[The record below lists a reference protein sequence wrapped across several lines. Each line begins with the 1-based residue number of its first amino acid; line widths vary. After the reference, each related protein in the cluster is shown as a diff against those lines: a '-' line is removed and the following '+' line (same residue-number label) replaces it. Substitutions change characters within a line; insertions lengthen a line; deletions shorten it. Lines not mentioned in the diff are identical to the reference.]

1 MIYWQTLR
9 ERSNGKMHMELRRQ
23 MALYAI
29 RHGVSAAA
37 RRFGTTR
44 TTVRKWRDRYQAEGV
59 RGLGDRSR
67 APKHIPHKTSKKV
80 ANRLIRLRKCYPG
93 WGVDRLLLHFN
104 VSCSRTA
111 AARILRQAGLTKRRK
126 KKRVRNDLRA
136 EKARM
141 KPFEKLQVDAKDLSD
156 IPAYRAYMD
165 GLGFPRYLYSLR
177 ELRAGPAWH
186 AYTHA
191 NNTWHATLF
200 ADYVLGH
207 LAACGVDLTGT
218 VVQTDNGSEFI
229 GSSRKVHGGPTL
241 FEETV
246 RYYTGQLPVTIF
258 PGAKTCQS
266 DVEAYHR
273 LVEDEFLAVERYET
287 KAQFL
292 GRSRIYQAYFNHHRR
307 LIWKGGKTPA
317 QFFADAQAEGHQP
330 AAVPA
335 AFTLPPIVLDDVEPL
350 LSAPGYDLPVMVKA
364 AEGVP

>member
-1 MIYWQTLR
+1 
-9 ERSNGKMHMELRRQ
+9 MHVELRRQ

-44 TTVRKWRDRYQAEGV
+44 TTVRKWRDRYQAQGV

-80 ANRLIRLRKCYPG
+80 AARLIRLRKRYPG

-104 VSCSRTA
+104 ISCSR
-111 AARILRQAGLTKRRK
+111 
-126 KKRVRNDLRA
+126 
-136 EKARM
+136 
-141 KPFEKLQVDAKDLSD
+141 
-156 IPAYRAYMD
+156 
-165 GLGFPRYLYSLR
+165 
-177 ELRAGPAWH
+177 PAWH

-207 LAACGVDLTGT
+207 LAACDGDITGT
-218 VVQTDNGSEFI
+218 AVQTDNGSEFI

-246 RYYTGQLPVTIF
+246 RHYTGQLPVTIF

-317 QFFADAQAEGHQP
+317 QFFADAQGEGHQP
-330 AAVPA
+330 AATPA

-350 LSAPGYDLPVMVKA
+350 LPAPGYHLPVMVTN
-364 AEGVP
+364 GFVGC